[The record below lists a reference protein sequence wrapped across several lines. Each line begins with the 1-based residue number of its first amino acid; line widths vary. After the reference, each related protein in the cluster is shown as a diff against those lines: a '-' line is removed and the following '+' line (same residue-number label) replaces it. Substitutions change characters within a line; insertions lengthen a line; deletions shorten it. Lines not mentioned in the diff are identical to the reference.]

1 MVGRWVLGDGGTI
14 SIMDLLACPVEHLPI
29 LPRSHADISGCAR
42 LTGYLADISGCAR
55 LTGYLADISDDERDA
70 LVDVFIQ

>member
-42 LTGYLADISGCAR
+42 LTGYLADIS
-55 LTGYLADISDDERDA
+55 DDERDA